1 MVETVLVAGGAG
13 YIGSHTCKAL
23 ARAGLRPVVYDD
35 LSHGHSWAVRW
46 GPLEVGDLTDGERLD
61 ACLRRYRPM
70 AVIHLAAFIAAG
82 ESVTDPAKYYDN
94 NLQGTLTLLD
104 TMRRHRISR
113 MVFSS
118 SAAVYGAP
126 ESTPIQEDAIIRPVN
141 PYGHTK
147 AMCEQILT
155 DYAAAY
161 GVRSVSLRYFN
172 AAGADP
178 DGELGEAHDPETHLI
193 PLVLETA
200 AGFRTQI
207 DIFGDQH
214 PTRDG
219 TCIRDYI
226 HVTDLAAAHV
236 LALRKL
242 DGSTAVSIYNL
253 GNGQGFSVFDVVHA
267 AERVTNRRIPI
278 RVCPPRP
285 GDPPVLLAD
294 SRRATAGLGWRPTFG
309 ELETQLTHA
318 WQWLCRRKRPRQAR
332 PSVQAH
338 VVATK

>member
-1 MVETVLVAGGAG
+1 MTETVLVAGGAG
-13 YIGSHTCKAL
+13 YIGSHICKAL
-23 ARAGLRPVVYDD
+23 ARAGLRPVVYDN

-46 GPLEVGDLTDGERLD
+46 GPLEVGDLANQERLD
-61 ACLRRYRPM
+61 ACLRRYRPR
-70 AVIHLAAFIAAG
+70 AVIHLAGFIAAG

-94 NLQGTLTLLD
+94 NLHGMLMLLD
-104 TMRRHRISR
+104 AMRLHRIDR
-113 MVFSS
+113 IVFSS

-126 ESTPIQEDAIIRPVN
+126 DRTPIPENAVIRPVN

-147 AMCEQILT
+147 AMCEQILM

-161 GVRSVSLRYFN
+161 DIRSVSLRYFN

-178 DGELGEAHDPETHLI
+178 GGELGEAHDPETHLI

-200 AGFRTQI
+200 AGFRAHI
-207 DIFGDQH
+207 DVFGDQH

-219 TCIRDYI
+219 ACVRDYI

-236 LALRKL
+236 LALHKL
-242 DGSTAVSIYNL
+242 DGDTAVSVYNL
-253 GNGQGFSVFDVVHA
+253 GNGQGFSVFDVIRA
-267 AERVTNRRIPI
+267 AEQVTNRRISM

-294 SRRATAGLGWRPTFG
+294 SSRAAADLDWRPAFDA
-309 ELETQLTHA
+309 LETQLTHA
-318 WQWLCRRKRPRQAR
+318 WQWLCRRKQPIAYRPHAR
-332 PSVQAH
+332 IR
-338 VVATK
+338 VAATD